1 MFSVIRHGAFVVV
14 RVRAETMP
22 SELLSERRGA
32 ALILTIRDP
41 ATRNTLSPQ
50 VYAAGVEA
58 IRSADADDNLRG
70 VVLRGDGAHFC
81 AGGDLQRLAATRDGP
96 VEQLQANVD
105 RFHAFAQALRACRKP
120 VIAAVEGHAAG
131 GGCSLALACD
141 LIIAAEGARFTMSYG
156 RAGLSPDGGGTYHL
170 AHALPRARVLQMLWL
185 PEPMTARQWLD
196 WGLVNAV
203 TDDGHALDEALRWV
217 DRLARMASTAV
228 ASAKALVE
236 NAHAR
241 SWSQQ
246 LDDERDHL
254 VTNLMHDNAGEG
266 LRAFFEKRAPRFK

>member
-1 MFSVIRHGAFVVV
+1 
-14 RVRAETMP
+14 MP
-22 SELLSERRGA
+22 SELLSERRAA
-32 ALILTIRDP
+32 ALILTIRGP

-50 VYAAGVEA
+50 VYTAGVEA
-58 IRSADADDNLRG
+58 IRSADGDDALRA

-81 AGGDLQRLAATRDGP
+81 AGGDLQRLAATREGP
-96 VEQLQANVD
+96 VEQAQANVD
-105 RFHAFAQALRACRKP
+105 RFHAFVQALRACRKP

-141 LIIAAEGARFTMSYG
+141 LIIAAESARFTMSYG
-156 RAGLSPDGGGTYHL
+156 RAGLSPDGGGTYQL

-203 TDDGHALDEALRWV
+203 TGDGQALDEALRWV
-217 DRLARMASTAV
+217 ERLRRMASNAV

-236 NAHAR
+236 HAHAR
-241 SWSQQ
+241 SWPQQ

-254 VTNLMHDNAGEG
+254 VANLMHDNAAEG